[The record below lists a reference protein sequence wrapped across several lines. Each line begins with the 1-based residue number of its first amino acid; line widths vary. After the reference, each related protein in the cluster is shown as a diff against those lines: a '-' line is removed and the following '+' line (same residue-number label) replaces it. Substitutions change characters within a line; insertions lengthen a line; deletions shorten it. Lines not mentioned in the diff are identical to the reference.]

1 VDIMY
6 QIMDG
11 YNSVVAAVYFVFL
24 VLFGSF
30 FLLQLTL
37 AVIWDE
43 YNKGQEEAA
52 EREREAIKDAENEK
66 KKQAAAETQ
75 RLRDLGRE

>member
-1 VDIMY
+1 MDIMY

>member
-1 VDIMY
+1 MY